1 MSIGEAEK
9 YNEKGKELSKSGKI
23 DEALNCFLKAS
34 ELCPQEG
41 KYMYNI
47 GSTYKEQKRYSE
59 SAVSYIKALE
69 LGFKPELT
77 VMTVGNSLC
86 MLKEYDLAA
95 EYFTIPLNENPYNH
109 EARYSRALAYNYNGK
124 YQDALD
130 DLNIILAEKPY
141 SKVLLLLRGDVY
153 KNLGMHDKAYLDLE
167 RAEDP
172 GSRSTDPFSEI

>member
-1 MSIGEAEK
+1 MPVEEAEK
-9 YNEKGKELSKSGKI
+9 YNEKGKELSKNREIEES
-23 DEALNCFLKAS
+23 LNCFLKAS

-47 GSTYKEQKRYSE
+47 GSTYKELKRYSE
-59 SAVSYIKALE
+59 STIYYIKALE
-69 LGFKPELT
+69 LGFKPEIT
-77 VMTVGNSLC
+77 IMTVGNSLC

-109 EARYSRALAYNYNGK
+109 EARYSRALAYNNNGK
-124 YQDALD
+124 YKEALD

-153 KNLGMHDKAYLDLE
+153 KNLGMHDKAFLDLE

-172 GSRSTDPFSEI
+172 RSRSTDPFSEI